1 MMNYSFNDLLA
12 QSRIPDVDDGAV
24 VFDRVKAKAGHSHP
38 SNASHAP
45 RDGQLCF
52 GLGTVRVGF
61 VAENK
66 YFKSNVIK
74 IF

>member
-12 QSRIPDVDDGAV
+12 QSRIPDVDDGAVV

-66 YFKSNVIK
+66 F
-74 IF
+74 F